1 MNLLVLSSDIV
12 FLSPASAFLC
22 RSRVFSRAPASSTGA
37 ELPSGLP
44 MCIGAGKA
52 ISSRASANFVDSEHL
67 IVEPRAGVK
76 ATSVDVLAMEA
87 MR

>member
-1 MNLLVLSSDIV
+1 
-12 FLSPASAFLC
+12 
-22 RSRVFSRAPASSTGA
+22 
-37 ELPSGLP
+37 